1 MQKKRGGTIS
11 ASIKSVTAP
20 MTVSVWL
27 SIRLSRQGRSDA
39 RNNHSIKDFTRTH
52 ALLVAQNVARSGQ
65 RKVNQWVIES
75 IDPLQAG
82 NARTIVKLESLKE
95 ILSDLAAQGDSSGRK
110 QKSLLKQVRYL
121 ENQKRNFAGQ
131 YEANITRAQT
141 HLLQAEQAIESW
153 VHYYEQM
160 ASIYTRARAAKM
172 KVDVSSVQ
180 AEVPELES
188 IELVEIHSLEPSFTE
203 TKVKVRA

>member
-1 MQKKRGGTIS
+1 MN
-11 ASIKSVTAP
+11 
-20 MTVSVWL
+20 VSVWL
-27 SIRLSRQGRSDA
+27 SHRLKRQGISDA
-39 RNNHSIKDFTRTH
+39 RNNRAIQDFTRTH

-65 RKVNQWVIES
+65 RRVNQWVIEA

-82 NARTIVKLESLKE
+82 NARTIVKLESLRE

-110 QKSLLKQVRYL
+110 QKTLLKQVRYL
-121 ENQKRNFAGQ
+121 ENQKRSFSGQ
-131 YEANITRAQT
+131 YEANIARART
-141 HLLQAEQAIESW
+141 CLLQAEQAIESW

-160 ASIYTRARAAKM
+160 ASIYTRARAAKL

-188 IELVEIHSLEPSFTE
+188 IELVEIQSLESRTTE
-203 TKVKVRA
+203 TKVKARA